1 MSKVKQ
7 FREQVD
13 DMQCEMCGSEIIG
26 KPNRILIEGS
36 ELTVCGTCLRYGKE
50 VDDSMHKGIFPPG
63 LRERRRPKRSI
74 FDNIVDELISDYG
87 AKIREARQK
96 KQWSSEDLAKRINEK
111 ESLIKKVE
119 REDIT
124 PDDTLVKKLESVL
137 SIKLTEGIEEANPG
151 AIKGGGA
158 LTLGDIVNVRRK

>member
-1 MSKVKQ
+1 
-7 FREQVD
+7 
-13 DMQCEMCGSEIIG
+13 MQCEMCGSEIIG

-36 ELTVCGTCLRYGKE
+36 ELIVCGTCLRYGKE
-50 VDDSMHKGIFPPG
+50 IEDNMDKGRVSPPG

-74 FDNIVDELISDYG
+74 FDNIVDELISNYG

-96 KQWSSEDLAKRINEK
+96 RQWSSEDLAKRINEK

-124 PDDTLVKKLESVL
+124 PDDALVKKLESVL

-151 AIKGGGA
+151 RIKSGGT
-158 LTLGDIVNVRRK
+158 LTLGDIVNLRRK